1 MKMQDLIS
9 KMSKFDSELEIVIDY
24 NPTEFVISLD
34 YEMTDNENE
43 YYDFVF

>member
-1 MKMQDLIS
+1 MHLQDLIS
-9 KMSKFDSELEIVIDY
+9 EMSKYDPELEIVIDPR
-24 NPTEFVISLD
+24 NEMIDQEDT